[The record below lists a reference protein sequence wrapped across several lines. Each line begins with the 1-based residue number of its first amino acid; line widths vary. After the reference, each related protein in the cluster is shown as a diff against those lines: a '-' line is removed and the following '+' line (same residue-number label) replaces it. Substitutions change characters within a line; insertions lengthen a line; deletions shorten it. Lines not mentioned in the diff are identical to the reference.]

1 MGDANDHEAENAGA
15 ILRGAGITRRLT
27 LPLLERLPGLAH
39 AFTVAGSGE
48 AAVLAAVAGRPL
60 PLWTLRQVHGR
71 VVRSVDDSGPAP
83 WTVPRPDGD
92 ALVSARRDRAIGVHV
107 ADCVPIVLC
116 DPVHGVLG
124 AAHAGWRGTVAGVL
138 GAALAAMTTAGA
150 RPEDVH
156 IGMGPA
162 IGACCFEVGREV
174 VAAFRDADPDAGSS
188 IRAGS
193 PARIDLLDANRRQ
206 AIAAGVR
213 PERIAAANLCTAC
226 RSDLLISY
234 RRSGGSSGRMT
245 GLIAWR
251 D

>member
-1 MGDANDHEAENAGA
+1 MVDTLGREPDNAGA
-15 ILRGAGITRRLT
+15 DLRGAGPTLRLT

-39 AFTVAGSGE
+39 AFTVAGSEE
-48 AAVLAAVAGRPL
+48 AAVLAAVAGRAL

-71 VVRSVDDSGPAP
+71 VVRSIDDSGPVP
-83 WTVPRPDGD
+83 WADPRPEGD

-138 GAALAAMTTAGA
+138 GAALAAMAAAGA
-150 RPEDVH
+150 RPEDVY

-162 IGACCFEVGREV
+162 IGACCFEVGAEV
-174 VAAFRDADPDAGSS
+174 VAAFRDADPGAESS
-188 IRAGS
+188 IRTGS
-193 PARIDLLDANRRQ
+193 RARIDLLDANRRQ

-213 PERIAAANLCTAC
+213 AERIAAANLCTAC
-226 RSDLLISY
+226 RPDLLISY
-234 RRSGGSSGRMT
+234 RRSGRSSGRMT

-251 D
+251 N